1 MWFIKINL
9 KFILFWCILH
19 VVQILGKLM
28 ATDQKDDILG
38 KKVAFFRNRMN
49 WPLKTLA
56 SRLGVSIQ
64 QLQRYEKGVNKISA
78 STLYEMSK
86 IFGVEISSFFENLD
100 SPSPAT
106 NESYSILLI
115 EDNDNDE
122 FLLRKALS
130 DFQKHLNIFTIN
142 DGQKA
147 LNFLHELSHDNV
159 EPRPRPDLI
168 LLDLHLPN
176 LRGFDIL
183 KDIKRR
189 SYLQDIPVI
198 VLSSSLNPEDRS
210 AAYGLQ
216 ASGFIR
222 KSFSYDEFKSQIQ
235 SAMNYWTDVVDLPRP
250 YEKIL

>member
-1 MWFIKINL
+1 MGKNMSADHKDEL
-9 KFILFWCILH
+9 
-19 VVQILGKLM
+19 LGKRV
-28 ATDQKDDILG
+28 T
-38 KKVAFFRNRMN
+38 FFRNKMN

-56 SRLGVSIQ
+56 SSLGVSIQ

-78 STLYEMSK
+78 STLYEIAK
-86 IFGVEISSFFENLD
+86 IFKVDVACFYENFENADLD
-100 SPSPAT
+100 AAS
-106 NESYSILLI
+106 EVYSVLMV

-130 DFQKHLNIFTIN
+130 DFPKKLDIFTIN

-147 LNFLHELSHDNV
+147 LNFLHELSHDNIDS
-159 EPRPRPDLI
+159 RPKPDLI

-189 SYLQDIPVI
+189 SYLQEIPVI
-198 VLSSSLNPEDRS
+198 VLSSSLNPDDRS
-210 AAYGLQ
+210 TAYALQ

-222 KSFSYDEFKSQIQ
+222 KSFSYEEFKTQLQ
-235 SAMNYWTDVVDLPRP
+235 SAMNYWTAVVDLPRI
-250 YEKIL
+250 YGQRSIQVVS

>member
-1 MWFIKINL
+1 MSADHKDEL
-9 KFILFWCILH
+9 
-19 VVQILGKLM
+19 LGKRV
-28 ATDQKDDILG
+28 T
-38 KKVAFFRNRMN
+38 FFRNKMN

-56 SRLGVSIQ
+56 SSLGVSIQ

-78 STLYEMSK
+78 STLYDMAK
-86 IFGVEISSFFENLD
+86 IFKVDVACFYENFED
-100 SPSPAT
+100 SDADVGSDV
-106 NESYSILLI
+106 YSVLMV

-130 DFQKHLNIFTIN
+130 DFPKKLNIFTIN

-147 LNFLHELSHDNV
+147 LNFLHELGHDNI
-159 EPRPRPDLI
+159 EPRPKPDLI

-189 SYLQDIPVI
+189 PYLQDIPVI
-198 VLSSSLNPEDRS
+198 VLSSSLNPDDRS
-210 AAYGLQ
+210 MAYALQ

-222 KSFSYDEFKSQIQ
+222 KSFSYEEFKTQLQ
-235 SAMNYWTDVVDLPRP
+235 SAMNYWTAVVDLPRI
-250 YEKIL
+250 YDKKSAQAS

>member
-1 MWFIKINL
+1 MS
-9 KFILFWCILH
+9 
-19 VVQILGKLM
+19 
-28 ATDQKDDILG
+28 TDKKDEILG

-64 QLQRYEKGVNKISA
+64 QLQRYEKGINKISA
-78 STLYEMSK
+78 STIYEMSK
-86 IFGVEISSFFENLD
+86 IFKVDISSFYEDLQHIDSFEENND
-100 SPSPAT
+100 VYT
-106 NESYSILLI
+106 ILLI

-130 DFQKHLNIFTIN
+130 DFPKKLDIFTIN

-147 LNFLHELSHDNV
+147 LNFLHDLGHDSV
-159 EPRPRPDLI
+159 EPRPKPDLI

-176 LRGFDIL
+176 LRGLDIL

-189 SYLQDIPVI
+189 PYLQDIPVI
-198 VLSSSLNPEDRS
+198 VLSSSLNAEDRS
-210 AAYGLQ
+210 AAYALQ

-222 KSFSYDEFKSQIQ
+222 KSFSYEEFKSQLQ
-235 SAMNYWTDVVDLPRP
+235 SAMNYWTTVVDLPSH
-250 YEKIL
+250 EKAV

>member
-1 MWFIKINL
+1 MA
-9 KFILFWCILH
+9 LH
-19 VVQILGKLM
+19 MAADQKDEILGKRV
-28 ATDQKDDILG
+28 T
-38 KKVAFFRNRMN
+38 FFRNKMN

-56 SRLGVSIQ
+56 SSLGVSIQ

-78 STLYEMSK
+78 TTLYDMAK
-86 IFGVEISSFFENLD
+86 IFKVDVACFYENFED
-100 SPSPAT
+100 
-106 NESYSILLI
+106 ESADASDAYSVLLV

-130 DFQKHLNIFTIN
+130 DFPKNLSIFTIN

-147 LNFLHELSHDNV
+147 LNFLHELGHDHV
-159 EPRPRPDLI
+159 EPRPRPDII

-189 SYLQDIPVI
+189 PHLQDIPVI
-198 VLSSSLNPEDRS
+198 VLSSSLNPDDRS
-210 AAYGLQ
+210 TAYALH

-222 KSFSYDEFKSQIQ
+222 KSFSYDEFKTQLQ
-235 SAMNYWTDVVDLPRP
+235 SAMNYWTAVVDLPRI
-250 YEKIL
+250 YDKKIVNGTV